1 MEEGRVD
8 NSTRRTR
15 DTRPAKI
22 NAVSVLPFVP
32 PLDSLLV
39 ISRTIRDARIV
50 FGEGVGGVSSRRGEG
65 REKKRENSPRSMV
78 RICFG
83 RGVMARAIM
92 ARFVGG
98 GVTHTRVLRRSWIV
112 AIEYEEEGGTRRPGA
127 GKIGELERIILDR
140 RKWRYRIHDRRPT
153 NDDGSYAALHPRR
166 APRTRG

>member
-22 NAVSVLPFVP
+22 NAVSVPPFVP

-65 REKKRENSPRSMV
+65 RENSPRSMV

-83 RGVMARAIM
+83 RG
-92 ARFVGG
+92 GG
-98 GVTHTRVLRRSWIV
+98 YNGSIRRWRYTHTRVLRRSWIV